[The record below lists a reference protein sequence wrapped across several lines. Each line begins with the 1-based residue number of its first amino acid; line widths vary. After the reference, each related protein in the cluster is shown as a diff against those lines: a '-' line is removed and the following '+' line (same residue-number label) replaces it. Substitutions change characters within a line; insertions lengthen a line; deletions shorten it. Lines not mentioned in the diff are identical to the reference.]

1 MFLDNVWND
10 IHEGMRRVVLTHEQF
25 NGLELHFQEKQV
37 PPSWIFITRT
47 MAFSLDIRHLQIHL
61 SRSILLQCEL
71 QMDTL
76 REMHA

>member
-1 MFLDNVWND
+1 MSSLMDW
-10 IHEGMRRVVLTHEQF
+10 
-25 NGLELHFQEKQV
+25 ELHFQEKQV
-37 PPSWIFITRT
+37 PPELDIYHPN